1 MSNYFIENKETGKI
15 ELYFDKADYMAM
27 PDDDKQKVKSN
38 FLFSRKTGAWISR
51 RKFPNL
57 YYPRQVAIEL
67 GLVDEGS
74 EGERLSFAEQ
84 KEREQEKADRRADYY
99 DYKAG
104 QAQQRGESLQ
114 KPIND
119 MHGDIAFFTQPN
131 ISTASGRAFT
141 NRRNK
146 MFDSWEKGFK
156 EFQKSE
162 YYKECA
168 ERARQTADCAKVK
181 DKGFCQRRIDEAMAS
196 IRKLDRSIAEYKGYA
211 DDLANGRQPK
221 DKYGWEVK
229 VNAESISKNIDH
241 WEEIKQTEIEKVCYY
256 QECIEALGGVQFNK
270 DNLNKGDIVKFSWHG
285 EQKGKIIRL
294 GNKNATIELLNDR
307 LTYADGSHWVS
318 KVSYSEITGV
328 IEKAS

>member
-1 MSNYFIENKETGKI
+1 MSNYFIENRETGKI
-15 ELYFDKADYMAM
+15 ELYFDKADYMVM

-146 MFDSWEKGFK
+146 MFDSWDKGFK

-162 YYKECA
+162 YYRECA
-168 ERARQTADCAKVK
+168 ERARQTADGAKGK
-181 DKGFCQRRIDEAMAS
+181 DKGFCQRRIDEAMAN

-256 QECIEALGGVQFNK
+256 QECIEALGGIGFNK
-270 DNLNKGDIVKFSWHG
+270 ETLNKGDVIRYKWGCEHKG
-285 EQKGKIIRL
+285 RIIKLNQKTVTVEVCGTK
-294 GNKNATIELLNDR
+294 
-307 LTYADGSHWVS
+307 YADGSCWVV
-318 KVSYSEITGV
+318 KVPYADIHEI